1 MKILVFNCGSS
12 SIKYQLFDMPEGKVL
27 AKGLIEKIGE
37 QISRAKQQ
45 AGDKEIKIEKQIKN
59 HDEALVLMKDMLTDK
74 EKGAVKSLSEIEAAG
89 HRVVHGGEDVSGS
102 VVIDDKIIS
111 VIDRYCDLAP
121 LHNPPNLTGIKAAI
135 NLLGKIPQVACF
147 DTAFHQTLPQ
157 VAYMYA
163 LPYEI
168 YEKFKVR
175 KYGFHGTSHRYVA
188 RRAAEILKI
197 DKYKL
202 NAITCH
208 LGNGCS
214 MAAVKDGRSVD
225 TTMGLTPLEGLVMG
239 TRTGDFDPAVI
250 FYLINKGY
258 SAKDLDT
265 MCNKKS
271 GLLGISGI
279 SNDVREL
286 EEKAKAGEKRAQLA
300 LDMFAYRIKKY
311 IGAYIAVLNRVDCI
325 IFTGG
330 IGENGSIMRK
340 RILENM
346 DELGIKIDDS
356 KNNEFFG
363 GKEGDISK
371 SDSKIKVLVVPTNEE
386 KAIALDTYNL
396 VLKK

>member
-12 SIKYQLFDMPEGKVL
+12 SIKYQLFEMPEGKVL

-37 QISRAKQQ
+37 KISKAKQQ
-45 AGDKEIKIEKQIKN
+45 AGDKEIKIEKPIN
-59 HDEALVLMKDMLTDK
+59 DHDEALNLMKDLLTDK

-102 VVIDDKIIS
+102 VVIDDNVINI
-111 VIDRYCDLAP
+111 IDRYCDLAP
-121 LHNPPNLTGIKAAI
+121 LHNPPNLKGIRAAI
-135 NLLGKIPQVACF
+135 NLLGNIPQVACF

-188 RRAAEILKI
+188 RRAAEILNV

-214 MAAVKDGRSVD
+214 MAAVKDGRSID

-250 FYLINKGY
+250 FYLIGKGY
-258 SAKDLDT
+258 TAKDLDT

-286 EEKAKAGEKRAQLA
+286 EEKAKTGDKRAQLA

-311 IGAYIAVLNRVDCI
+311 IGAYIAVLNNVHCI

-340 RILENM
+340 RIIQNLEGVGVI
-346 DELGIKIDDS
+346 LDDV
-356 KNNEFFG
+356 KNNETTG
-363 GKEGDISK
+363 GKEGDISAEN
-371 SDSKIKVLVVPTNEE
+371 SKIKVLVVPTNEE
-386 KAIALDTYNL
+386 KAIAQDTYSL
-396 VLKK
+396 VTKK